1 MKWIF
6 VDQDAGKCRNLLV
19 KPNTSHRTLHHLAG
33 VRFRSPARAAAVVAD
48 VDPGVEVTPITSG

>member
-1 MKWIF
+1 
-6 VDQDAGKCRNLLV
+6 LLI

-48 VDPGVEVTPITSG
+48 VDPGVEVTHGRLLPPPSGCA